1 MSGAVSATVIGS
13 AIVGSAV
20 IGAGVSIYEGQQ
32 QKKAAQE
39 QQDRLQAAQ
48 AQRDAEAARISRETR
63 PTGQTVGDAVKFG
76 TMNDIPNSVNDFLV
90 PTSTN
95 KKTTSGLGVAGS
107 GNSGLGFVL

>member
-1 MSGAVSATVIGS
+1 MSGAVTT
-13 AIVGSAV
+13 AIIGSAV
-20 IGAGVSIYEGQQ
+20 IGAGVSVYEGQQ
-32 QKKAAQE
+32 QKKAAQDQQNRLAAE
-39 QQDRLQAAQ
+39 QARQK
-48 AQRDAEAARISRETR
+48 AEAARISRETR

-76 TMNDIPNSVNDFLV
+76 TMSNTPMGVNDFLV